1 MLSLLTGLSALAAAS
16 YAGYATMAPGAQLYG
31 RTLTHGRDPRQMALT
46 FDDGPND
53 PYTLELLE
61 LLAKRNA
68 KATFFVIGAY
78 IQRRPDIVRAIYQ
91 AGHALGTSAV
101 TRGFTRGSP
110 A

>member
-1 MLSLLTGLSALAAAS
+1 MDCPEMCCGHAGFELSITNYKFFMLSLLTGLGALAAAS
-16 YAGYATMAPGAQLYG
+16 YAGYATMSPGAQLYG

-61 LLAKRNA
+61 LLAKHNA

-78 IQRRPDIVRAIYQ
+78 I
-91 AGHALGTSAV
+91 
-101 TRGFTRGSP
+101 
-110 A
+110 